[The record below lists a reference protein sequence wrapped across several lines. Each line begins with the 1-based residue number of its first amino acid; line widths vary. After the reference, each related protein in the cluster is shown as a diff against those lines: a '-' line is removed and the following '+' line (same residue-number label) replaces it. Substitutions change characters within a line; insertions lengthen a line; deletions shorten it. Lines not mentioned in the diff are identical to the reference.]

1 MSFQYKDIKNFQSK
15 ELEELFLSVKW
26 ISGNYPDKLVVAME
40 RSDTVFS
47 TWDKEKLIGLINALD
62 DGCMTVYI
70 HFLLVHPEYQG
81 KGIGKELLGMVN
93 NKYKDYLRVVLIA
106 DEEETGFYQ
115 SNGFELAVGT
125 KAMLINRF

>member
-1 MSFQYKDIKNFQSK
+1 MSFQYKDIKNFQSID
-15 ELEELFLSVKW
+15 LENLFLSVKW
-26 ISGNYPDKLVVAME
+26 VSGNHPDKLVVAME
-40 RSDTVFS
+40 NSNTVFS
-47 TWDKEKLIGLINALD
+47 AWDNKKLVGLINSLD

-70 HFLLVHPEYQG
+70 HFLLVHPEYQS

-115 SNGFELAVGT
+115 NNGFDLAVGT
-125 KAMLINRF
+125 KAMFINRF